1 MNYYYYL
8 TAAGK
13 QIAEPLQQQFGGIL
27 RGKEAFTDAILAQD
41 FRSAELLVFVLAT
54 GIAVRK
60 LAPLLQTKCTDP
72 AVLVVSQDRRY
83 VISLLSGHL
92 GGANDWTRK
101 IAAFLHAEPVI
112 TTATDLQ
119 GQLAFDEV
127 AKNNHLAIENISVLK
142 QISGALLNGKSIWLQ
157 SDLPVTGTEQYP
169 QISFSEQANSAGK
182 VVISD
187 RTQTRLETLPTLY
200 LRPKDLVI
208 GVGCKK
214 SIPFVHLETCFLSFL
229 ETYQYACDSIKAMA
243 TISRKQAE
251 PAILQLCETYHI
263 PLQIVPDADI
273 RACGNL
279 FEASAFVQQV
289 TGLPSVSEAC
299 SYLAAGKGTI
309 LTRKVKYA
317 GVTLAASRCELQ
329 PIVL

>member
-13 QIAEPLQQQFGGIL
+13 QISESLQQQFGGVL
-27 RGKEAFTDAILAQD
+27 RGKEEFTDATLAQD

-60 LAPLLQTKCTDP
+60 LAPLLRTKCTDP
-72 AVLVVSQDRRY
+72 AVLVVSQDQRY

-127 AKNNHLAIENISVLK
+127 AKNNHLAIENISILK

-157 SDLPVTGTEQYP
+157 SDLPSYRNRTIPTD
-169 QISFSEQANSAGK
+169 FFFRAGK
-182 VVISD
+182 
-187 RTQTRLETLPTLY
+187 L
-200 LRPKDLVI
+200 
-208 GVGCKK
+208 C
-214 SIPFVHLETCFLSFL
+214 
-229 ETYQYACDSIKAMA
+229 
-243 TISRKQAE
+243 RKGG
-251 PAILQLCETYHI
+251 H
-263 PLQIVPDADI
+263 
-273 RACGNL
+273 
-279 FEASAFVQQV
+279 F
-289 TGLPSVSEAC
+289 
-299 SYLAAGKGTI
+299 
-309 LTRKVKYA
+309 
-317 GVTLAASRCELQ
+317 
-329 PIVL
+329 

>member
-1 MNYYYYL
+1 MTYYYYL

-27 RGKEAFTDAILAQD
+27 RGKETFTDAILAQD
-41 FRSAELLVFVLAT
+41 FQAADLLVFVLAT

-60 LAPLLQTKCTDP
+60 LAPLLRTKCTDP
-72 AVLVVSQDRRY
+72 AVLVVSQDQRY

-169 QISFSEQANSAGK
+169 QISFS
-182 VVISD
+182 V
-187 RTQTRLETLPTLY
+187 
-200 LRPKDLVI
+200 LR
-208 GVGCKK
+208 
-214 SIPFVHLETCFLSFL
+214 F
-229 ETYQYACDSIKAMA
+229 
-243 TISRKQAE
+243 
-251 PAILQLCETYHI
+251 LQLE
-263 PLQIVPDADI
+263 
-273 RACGNL
+273 
-279 FEASAFVQQV
+279 
-289 TGLPSVSEAC
+289 
-299 SYLAAGKGTI
+299 
-309 LTRKVKYA
+309 KV
-317 GVTLAASRCELQ
+317 L
-329 PIVL
+329 

>member
-1 MNYYYYL
+1 M
-8 TAAGK
+8 
-13 QIAEPLQQQFGGIL
+13 
-27 RGKEAFTDAILAQD
+27 
-41 FRSAELLVFVLAT
+41 
-54 GIAVRK
+54 
-60 LAPLLQTKCTDP
+60 
-72 AVLVVSQDRRY
+72 VSQDQRY
-83 VISLLSGHL
+83 VIGLLSGHL

-229 ETYQYACDSIKAMA
+229 ETYRYACDSIKAMA

-289 TGLPSVSEAC
+289 TGLVFKKKKGYDFDQKKKICGCHLGSQPLRIAAHSFIRRKFSC
-299 SYLAAGKGTI
+299 S
-309 LTRKVKYA
+309 
-317 GVTLAASRCELQ
+317 Q
-329 PIVL
+329 PFMQSGSAPAMFCI

>member
-13 QIAEPLQQQFGGIL
+13 QIAEPLQQQFGGVL
-27 RGKEAFTDAILAQD
+27 RGKEEFTDATLAQD

-72 AVLVVSQDRRY
+72 AVLVVSQDQRY

-157 SDLPVTGTEQYP
+157 SDLPSYRNRTIPTD
-169 QISFSEQANSAGK
+169 FFFRAGK
-182 VVISD
+182 LC
-187 RTQTRLETLPTLY
+187 R
-200 LRPKDLVI
+200 K
-208 GVGCKK
+208 GG
-214 SIPFVHLETCFLSFL
+214 HL
-229 ETYQYACDSIKAMA
+229 
-243 TISRKQAE
+243 
-251 PAILQLCETYHI
+251 
-263 PLQIVPDADI
+263 
-273 RACGNL
+273 
-279 FEASAFVQQV
+279 
-289 TGLPSVSEAC
+289 
-299 SYLAAGKGTI
+299 
-309 LTRKVKYA
+309 
-317 GVTLAASRCELQ
+317 
-329 PIVL
+329 

>member
-1 MNYYYYL
+1 MTYYYYL
-8 TAAGK
+8 TTAGK
-13 QIAEPLQQQFGGIL
+13 RIAEPLQQQFGGIL
-27 RGKEAFTDAILAQD
+27 RGKEQFTDAILAQD
-41 FRSAELLVFVLAT
+41 FQSAELLVFVLAT

-72 AVLVVSQDRRY
+72 AVLVVSQDQRY

-92 GGANDWTRK
+92 GGANDWARK

-127 AKNNHLAIENISVLK
+127 AKKNHLVIENISVLK
-142 QISGALLNGKSIWLQ
+142 QISGALLDGKSIWLQ
-157 SDLPVTGTEQYP
+157 SDLPVTGAEQFP
-169 QISFSEQANSAGK
+169 QISMSEQADTAGK

-187 RTQTRLETLPTLY
+187 RTAQPEFLPTLY

-214 SIPFVHLETCFLSFL
+214 AIPFVHLETCFLEFL
-229 ETYQYACDSIKAMA
+229 KTYQYACSSVKALA
-243 TISRKQAE
+243 TITRKQAE

-273 RACGNL
+273 RACGDL

-299 SYLAAGKGTI
+299 SYLAAGKGTV
-309 LTRKVKYA
+309 LTGKVKYA
-317 GVTLAASRCELQ
+317 GVTLAASRCAF
-329 PIVL
+329 PFIVL

>member
-13 QIAEPLQQQFGGIL
+13 QISESLQQQFGGVL
-27 RGKEAFTDAILAQD
+27 RGKEEFTDATLAQD

-60 LAPLLQTKCTDP
+60 LAPLLRTKCTDP
-72 AVLVVSQDRRY
+72 AVLVVSQDQRY

-229 ETYQYACDSIKAMA
+229 ETY
-243 TISRKQAE
+243 
-251 PAILQLCETYHI
+251 HI

>member
-1 MNYYYYL
+1 MTYYYYL

-13 QIAEPLQQQFGGIL
+13 QISESLQQQFGGVL
-27 RGKEAFTDAILAQD
+27 RRKEEFTDATLAQD
-41 FRSAELLVFVLAT
+41 FQAADLLVFVLAT

-60 LAPLLQTKCTDP
+60 LAPLLRTKCTDP
-72 AVLVVSQDRRY
+72 AVLVVSQDQRY

-169 QISFSEQANSAGK
+169 QKPVFQVIHLSTYFSLY
-182 VVISD
+182 
-187 RTQTRLETLPTLY
+187 LETKDTLEDLLPLLY
-200 LRPKDLVI
+200 
-208 GVGCKK
+208 
-214 SIPFVHLETCFLSFL
+214 
-229 ETYQYACDSIKAMA
+229 
-243 TISRKQAE
+243 
-251 PAILQLCETYHI
+251 
-263 PLQIVPDADI
+263 
-273 RACGNL
+273 
-279 FEASAFVQQV
+279 
-289 TGLPSVSEAC
+289 
-299 SYLAAGKGTI
+299 
-309 LTRKVKYA
+309 
-317 GVTLAASRCELQ
+317 
-329 PIVL
+329 

>member
-8 TAAGK
+8 TAVGK
-13 QIAEPLQQQFGGIL
+13 QIAELLQQQFGGIL

-41 FRSAELLVFVLAT
+41 FQAADLLVFVLAT

-60 LAPLLQTKCTDP
+60 LAPLLRTKCTDP
-72 AVLVVSQDRRY
+72 AVLVVSQDQRY

-142 QISGALLNGKSIWLQ
+142 QISGALLDGKSIWLQ
-157 SDLPVTGTEQYP
+157 SDLPVTGAEQFP

-187 RTQTRLETLPTLY
+187 RTQTQLETLPTLY

-214 SIPFVHLETCFLSFL
+214 AIPFVHLKTCFLEFL
-229 ETYQYACDSIKAMA
+229 KTYQYACDSIKAMA

-273 RACGNL
+273 RACGDL

-309 LTRKVKYA
+309 LTRKVKYP

>member
-1 MNYYYYL
+1 M
-8 TAAGK
+8 
-13 QIAEPLQQQFGGIL
+13 
-27 RGKEAFTDAILAQD
+27 
-41 FRSAELLVFVLAT
+41 
-54 GIAVRK
+54 
-60 LAPLLQTKCTDP
+60 
-72 AVLVVSQDRRY
+72 
-83 VISLLSGHL
+83 
-92 GGANDWTRK
+92 
-101 IAAFLHAEPVI
+101 
-112 TTATDLQ
+112 
-119 GQLAFDEV
+119 
-127 AKNNHLAIENISVLK
+127 
-142 QISGALLNGKSIWLQ
+142 
-157 SDLPVTGTEQYP
+157 
-169 QISFSEQANSAGK
+169 
-182 VVISD
+182 VISD

-243 TISRKQAE
+243 PISRKQAE

>member
-13 QIAEPLQQQFGGIL
+13 QISESLQQQFGGVL
-27 RGKEAFTDAILAQD
+27 RGKEEFTDATLAQD

-72 AVLVVSQDRRY
+72 AVLVVSQDQRY

-142 QISGALLNGKSIWLQ
+142 QI
-157 SDLPVTGTEQYP
+157 
-169 QISFSEQANSAGK
+169 
-182 VVISD
+182 
-187 RTQTRLETLPTLY
+187 R
-200 LRPKDLVI
+200 
-208 GVGCKK
+208 
-214 SIPFVHLETCFLSFL
+214 VHC
-229 ETYQYACDSIKAMA
+229 
-243 TISRKQAE
+243 
-251 PAILQLCETYHI
+251 
-263 PLQIVPDADI
+263 
-273 RACGNL
+273 
-279 FEASAFVQQV
+279 
-289 TGLPSVSEAC
+289 
-299 SYLAAGKGTI
+299 
-309 LTRKVKYA
+309 
-317 GVTLAASRCELQ
+317 
-329 PIVL
+329 